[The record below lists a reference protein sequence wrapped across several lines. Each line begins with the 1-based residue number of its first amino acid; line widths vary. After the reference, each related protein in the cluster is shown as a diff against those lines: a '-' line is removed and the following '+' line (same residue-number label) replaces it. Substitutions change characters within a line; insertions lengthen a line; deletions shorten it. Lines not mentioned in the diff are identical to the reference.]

1 MVLQAA
7 RRWLTP
13 APDSAAADS
22 LRCGRSPWMHAVHL
36 LWSAWLFIT
45 PSFGGPGYTPT
56 WFALTALSFP
66 IFLALYAGSVL
77 HSRRLAT
84 SHALGMVALCLALL
98 SWYPSGLSYF
108 VFGCVMLH
116 IGDRVP
122 LWKYLLHVLAL
133 NVVLAAA
140 CWMIGYPWQ
149 VMAWML
155 PLTLVIGTIVNI
167 EGANEQKDAA
177 LRLSQDEVRRLAAT
191 AERERIGRDLHD
203 LLGHTL
209 SVVALKSELAG
220 RLIATDP
227 AAARVQ
233 VGEVETV
240 ARQALAQ
247 VREAVAGIRATGL
260 QAELAAARLAL
271 LSAEIPL
278 DQRLAPME
286 LDPTAESVLAMGL
299 REAVTNILR
308 HAGASRVDVE
318 LAVIDG
324 EPVLSI
330 VDDGRGGIDRSGHGL
345 DGMRERLAGVGGRL
359 EVDSPADGGT
369 RLRLVLPPPARLEA
383 PR

>member
-1 MVLQAA
+1 MIFG
-7 RRWLTP
+7 
-13 APDSAAADS
+13 
-22 LRCGRSPWMHAVHL
+22 LRK
-36 LWSAWLFIT
+36 
-45 PSFGGPGYTPT
+45 
-56 WFALTALSFP
+56 
-66 IFLALYAGSVL
+66 LASIAGSVAI
-77 HSRRLAT
+77 SR
-84 SHALGMVALCLALL
+84 
-98 SWYPSGLSYF
+98 P
-108 VFGCVMLH
+108 
-116 IGDRVP
+116 
-122 LWKYLLHVLAL
+122 
-133 NVVLAAA
+133 
-140 CWMIGYPWQ
+140 
-149 VMAWML
+149 
-155 PLTLVIGTIVNI
+155 
-167 EGANEQKDAA
+167 
-177 LRLSQDEVRRLAAT
+177 
-191 AERERIGRDLHD
+191 
-203 LLGHTL
+203 
-209 SVVALKSELAG
+209 
-220 RLIATDP
+220 
-227 AAARVQ
+227 ARVQ

-286 LDPTAESVLAMGL
+286 LDPAVESVLAMGL

-330 VDDGRGGIDRSGHGL
+330 ADDGRGGIDRSGHGL

>member
-1 MVLQAA
+1 MTARLATDRPAPPPTERPAA
-7 RRWLTP
+7 ELVYLVFVFLPMLFWPRFPALAVWASFAAIALFLPLHFAFRRDMPRRRWMIAVVAGIGFVLIPFNPGGNTFLIY
-13 APDSAAADS
+13 AIAMAAATLRPRTAVWLAVALLAAATAQYFVVMPDRGLAAGYALMVVVIGS
-22 LRCGRSPWMHAVHL
+22 LVL
-36 LWSAWLFIT
+36 
-45 PSFGGPGYTPT
+45 
-56 WFALTALSFP
+56 
-66 IFLALYAGSVL
+66 GSVL
-77 HSRRLAT
+77 FARDRGRR
-84 SHALGMVALCLALL
+84 
-98 SWYPSGLSYF
+98 
-108 VFGCVMLH
+108 
-116 IGDRVP
+116 
-122 LWKYLLHVLAL
+122 
-133 NVVLAAA
+133 
-140 CWMIGYPWQ
+140 
-149 VMAWML
+149 
-155 PLTLVIGTIVNI
+155 
-167 EGANEQKDAA
+167 DAE
-177 LRLSQDEVRRLAAT
+177 LRLSRDEVARLAAL

-330 VDDGRGGIDRSGHGL
+330 ADDGRGGIDRSGHGL